1 MCDNN
6 AKSARTLPFPHRP
19 FLRRQESHS
28 VVCANNGGFAH
39 NCPFPP
45 QLIPAKAGI
54 SKGNA
59 LPRQIWRHDT
69 VRFLPTQEWSTG
81 ERESI
86 GKYGIV
92 AARRQIVAESPES
105 AQLPSPN
112 PPKSPSRQFSTLSPP
127 THCRRRI
134 AILCGFCT
142 NCQWRTIIFLP
153 TWFFGD
159 FLCYNINNADFSDFI
174 EFTTKEIY
182 HEQCNS
188 ATVQQ
193 CNSATNTGNKLNA
206 LLAVLALVA
215 AALATPSAFAYK
227 AVFGQLVGTTGVL
240 FEGDGPT
247 RSMAIANAKAQCRA
261 QTNTAVLA
269 VCDADDTQEFWV
281 SSTGINSGGNELPC
295 ITFNHSLV
303 DVIAYYSDDDETTAL
318 PDAVTACTTKVPT
331 SICRQLPVTPTGELF
346 NSNNPDNIDLLCDTT
361 GLICAD
367 NLFANQD
374 LGECEPCPT
383 GTHGIF
389 NGICEEIA
397 ECDTET
403 QIRNENRCET
413 CDFDK
418 TPQNNECVCTDENTL
433 DVEGTCTRIL
443 ECIGNQ
449 IRDPE
454 IPTECMNCGDKTANE
469 ERNLCEAACT
479 GDNEIKDGKGD
490 CRTCESDSIPNE
502 ANTECLPNCSNHDE
516 YKDTD
521 GFCVQCNTGLVASDN
536 NDSCVAVPAVKTPS
550 SKTGIVLG
558 LVVLGVYAANVF
570 AAPAAAEVAAI
581 NWTPSYAFRN
591 NNGNI
596 SYSVGSRWTA
606 RTDNWRYYWQTTQSG
621 GKFSYGSGMNYNTGI
636 FAATMDSESDSDITD
651 LDISLSATKAAGLW
665 HFNGGYNLDARLS
678 ATEKTEMQNR
688 LNIAARYSLDKWIL
702 SATANTDGERAAARI
717 NYSYRF

>member
-1 MCDNN
+1 M
-6 AKSARTLPFPHRP
+6 
-19 FLRRQESHS
+19 
-28 VVCANNGGFAH
+28 
-39 NCPFPP
+39 
-45 QLIPAKAGI
+45 
-54 SKGNA
+54 
-59 LPRQIWRHDT
+59 
-69 VRFLPTQEWSTG
+69 
-81 ERESI
+81 
-86 GKYGIV
+86 
-92 AARRQIVAESPES
+92 
-105 AQLPSPN
+105 
-112 PPKSPSRQFSTLSPP
+112 
-127 THCRRRI
+127 
-134 AILCGFCT
+134 
-142 NCQWRTIIFLP
+142 P

-206 LLAVLALVA
+206 LLAALALVA
-215 AALATPSAFAYK
+215 AALATPSAFAYG
-227 AVFGQLVGTTGVL
+227 AVALYVSPGGAT
-240 FEGDGPT
+240 T
-247 RSMAIANAKAQCRA
+247 RSVIDEDTKADAIRE
-261 QTNTAVLA
+261 VLA
-269 VCDADDTQEFWV
+269 MCDILRQEQIALQNVGECRVLDTATFFNSDTGEQRCIAAANPSG
-281 SSTGINSGGNELPC
+281 SSFLAQFDEVAFATGDSATVEGSARDLC
-295 ITFNHSLV
+295 
-303 DVIAYYSDDDETTAL
+303 DETFGVSNCQNFNIIG
-318 PDAVTACTTKVPT
+318 DNN
-331 SICRQLPVTPTGELF
+331 SQNRQY
-346 NSNNPDNIDLLCDTT
+346 CDTT
-361 GLICAD
+361 GLVCAD
-367 NLFANQD
+367 NLIRNLD
-374 LGECEPCPT
+374 NGSCDPCT
-383 GTHGIF
+383 GTHVVVDE
-389 NGICEEIA
+389 ICEPIA
-397 ECDTET
+397 ECDADRQILNQTE
-403 QIRNENRCET
+403 NECET

-454 IPTECMNCGDKTANE
+454 MPTECMNCGDKTANE

-479 GDNEIKDGKGD
+479 GDNEIKDGEGD

-502 ANTECLPNCSNHDE
+502 ENTECLPNCSNHDE

-636 FAATMDSESDSDITD
+636 FAATMDSESDSDMTD
-651 LDISLSATKAAGLW
+651 LDISLSATKALGLW

-678 ATEKTEMQNR
+678 ATERTELQNR

-702 SATANTDGERAAARI
+702 SATANTDGDRAAARI

>member
-1 MCDNN
+1 M
-6 AKSARTLPFPHRP
+6 
-19 FLRRQESHS
+19 Q
-28 VVCANNGGFAH
+28 
-39 NCPFPP
+39 
-45 QLIPAKAGI
+45 
-54 SKGNA
+54 
-59 LPRQIWRHDT
+59 
-69 VRFLPTQEWSTG
+69 
-81 ERESI
+81 
-86 GKYGIV
+86 
-92 AARRQIVAESPES
+92 
-105 AQLPSPN
+105 
-112 PPKSPSRQFSTLSPP
+112 
-127 THCRRRI
+127 
-134 AILCGFCT
+134 
-142 NCQWRTIIFLP
+142 
-153 TWFFGD
+153 
-159 FLCYNINNADFSDFI
+159 
-174 EFTTKEIY
+174 
-182 HEQCNS
+182 QCNS

-206 LLAVLALVA
+206 LLAALALVA
-215 AALATPSAFAYK
+215 AALATPSAFAYG
-227 AVFGQLVGTTGVL
+227 AVYWLSSNSGIISSNRTAINA
-240 FEGDGPT
+240 DT
-247 RSMAIANAKAQCRA
+247 RTDAIDAAENACNELRNGLANPDIFTECE
-261 QTNTAVLA
+261 L
-269 VCDADDTQEFWV
+269 
-281 SSTGINSGGNELPC
+281 GITFNSDIPEERCVAAASFNSGG
-295 ITFNHSLV
+295 FRDSLV
-303 DVIAYYSDDDETTAL
+303 YATGTSTVTARQNAIDLCLKQDGITTCENVNIEDLEDTNFNALCDET
-318 PDAVTACTTKVPT
+318 
-331 SICRQLPVTPTGELF
+331 
-346 NSNNPDNIDLLCDTT
+346 
-361 GLICAD
+361 GLDCAE
-367 NLFANQD
+367 NLFANQE
-374 LGECEPCPT
+374 LGECETCPT

-397 ECDTET
+397 ECDADSE
-403 QIRNENRCET
+403 IRNENNRCET

-418 TPQNNECVCTDENTL
+418 SPQNNECVCTDENTL

-454 IPTECMNCGDKTANE
+454 MPTECMNCGDKTANE

-479 GDNEIKDGKGD
+479 GDNEIKDGEGD

-502 ANTECLPNCSNHDE
+502 ENTECLPNCSNHDE

-521 GFCVQCNTGLVASDN
+521 GYCVQCNTGLVASDN

-550 SKTGIVLG
+550 SKTGVVLG

-621 GKFSYGSGMNYNTGI
+621 GKFSYGSGMNYKTGI

-678 ATEKTEMQNR
+678 ATERTEMQNR

-702 SATANTDGERAAARI
+702 SATANTDGDRAAARI

>member
-1 MCDNN
+1 MQQCN
-6 AKSARTLPFPHRP
+6 SA
-19 FLRRQESHS
+19 
-28 VVCANNGGFAH
+28 
-39 NCPFPP
+39 
-45 QLIPAKAGI
+45 
-54 SKGNA
+54 
-59 LPRQIWRHDT
+59 T
-69 VRFLPTQEWSTG
+69 VQ
-81 ERESI
+81 
-86 GKYGIV
+86 
-92 AARRQIVAESPES
+92 
-105 AQLPSPN
+105 
-112 PPKSPSRQFSTLSPP
+112 
-127 THCRRRI
+127 
-134 AILCGFCT
+134 
-142 NCQWRTIIFLP
+142 
-153 TWFFGD
+153 
-159 FLCYNINNADFSDFI
+159 
-174 EFTTKEIY
+174 
-182 HEQCNS
+182 QCNS

-206 LLAVLALVA
+206 LLAALALVA
-215 AALATPSAFAYK
+215 AALATPSALAYTAGYGK
-227 AVFGQLVGTTGVL
+227 ALGAIGVVIA
-240 FEGDGPT
+240 GDGKT
-247 RSMAIANAKAQCRA
+247 RQEAMDDAEERCFNHSNANIRA
-261 QTNTAVLA
+261 L
-269 VCDADDTQEFWV
+269 CDDDDIQEFWV
-281 SSTGINSGGNELPC
+281 SSTGVNSGGNELPC
-295 ITFNHSLV
+295 VAFRIGGTTSENTILF
-303 DVIAYYSDDDETTAL
+303 AGYSDNDETAAL
-318 PDAVTACTTKVPT
+318 DDALISCGAQFDESFCVNMP
-331 SICRQLPVTPTGELF
+331 SIRDI
-346 NSNNPDNIDLLCDTT
+346 SDNTINLLCDTT
-361 GLICAD
+361 GLICED
-367 NLFANQD
+367 DELPNQEEGSC
-374 LGECEPCPT
+374 GECPT

-397 ECDTET
+397 ECDADSE
-403 QIRNENRCET
+403 IRNENNRCET

-454 IPTECMNCGDKTANE
+454 MPTECMNCEDKTANE

-479 GDNEIKDGKGD
+479 GDNEIKDGEGD

-502 ANTECLPNCSNHDE
+502 ENTECLPNCSNHDE

-621 GKFSYGSGMNYNTGI
+621 GKFSYGSGMNYKTGI
-636 FAATMDSESDSDITD
+636 FAATMDSESDSDMTD

-678 ATEKTEMQNR
+678 ATERTELQNR